1 MLDWDKLRVFLATAE
16 AGSFTHAGDIL
27 QISQSSVSRQINA
40 LEESLGVHLFHRHA
54 RGLIVTEQGELLL
67 STTKEIFDKLAF
79 AEARIQ
85 ESMVEAQGTLR
96 VTTTVTFGATWLSTR
111 IAEFMERYPKIA
123 LTLRVDDREL
133 DLGMREADV
142 AVRLTP
148 PRQVGLIQR
157 QLTVFHFH
165 LYATQAYLE
174 RFGTPQS
181 LEDLHNHRLVTYGE
195 EAGEAPFDDV
205 DWIIT
210 AGGLDLSDRLVLRV
224 NNFTALH
231 GVIATGVGIGALPD
245 YLARNDPRLVQV
257 LPNNAPPAVPAYF
270 VYPEEL
276 RQSKRIGVLRDFLL
290 KKVAENPF

>member
-16 AGSFTHAGDIL
+16 AGSFTHAGEIL

-54 RGLIVTEQGELLL
+54 RGLIVTEQGEVLL

-85 ESMVEAQGTLR
+85 ESMVEAQGSLR

-111 IAEFMERYPKIA
+111 IAEFMEIYPKIA

-157 QLTVFHFH
+157 QLTVFHFQ
-165 LYATQAYLE
+165 LYAAQSYLD
-174 RFGTPQS
+174 RFGTPKS
-181 LEDLHNHRLVTYGE
+181 LAELSQHRLVTYGE
-195 EAGEAPFDDV
+195 EAGEAPFEGV
-205 DWIIT
+205 DWIVT
-210 AGGLDLSDRLVLRV
+210 AGGHDLSDRVVLRV

-231 GVIATGVGIGALPD
+231 GVIATGGGIGLLPE
-245 YLARNDPRLVQV
+245 YLARNDARLVPV
-257 LPNNAPPAVPAYF
+257 LPENAPPSVPAYF